1 MTERATEQVIVSV
14 DGPIMTLSLNRPD
27 KKNALNNAMYGVL
40 ADGLQRAH
48 DDATI
53 RCIVIRGEGECFTAG
68 NDLSDFAE
76 IAAGT
81 GPAVRHVTRFL
92 HGLAAAD
99 KPIVAA
105 VHGLA
110 VGIGTT
116 MLLHCDVVCVTEQ
129 ARLVTP
135 FVNLALVPEAA
146 SSLLLQA
153 RIGYSRAFSM
163 LAMSEPVDGKT
174 AVEWGLARYLTTP
187 ESLRAKTLAT
197 AQTLAAKP
205 IGALRATKRLMRDS
219 ALIAQTMDHE
229 SVMFASRLKSPEA
242 AEAFRA
248 FAEKRAPN
256 FAQFS

>member
-27 KKNALNNAMYGVL
+27 KKNALTNAMYGVL

-48 DDATI
+48 DDPAI
-53 RCIVIRGEGECFTAG
+53 RCVVIASVGDSFTAG
-68 NDLSDFAE
+68 NDLSDFAS
-76 IAAGT
+76 ISAGA

-110 VGIGTT
+110 VGVGTT

-135 FVNLALVPEAA
+135 FVNLGLVPEAA

-153 RIGYSRAFSM
+153 RIGYARAFSM
-163 LAMSEPVDGKT
+163 IAMGEPVDGKT
-174 AVEWGLARYLTTP
+174 AVEWGLARYLAAP
-187 ESLRAKTLAT
+187 EALHEKALAVARTLAD
-197 AQTLAAKP
+197 KP

-219 ALIAQTMDHE
+219 ALIAQTMDRE
-229 SVMFASRLKSPEA
+229 SEVFAERLKSPEA

-248 FAEKRAPN
+248 FADKRTPN